1 MHFEQKRAPAKVEGN
16 GVFRPWEEQCKDCLV
31 CLERLYDSKKATC
44 GGGGGESG
52 GENCRR

>member
-16 GVFRPWEEQCKDCLV
+16 GVFRLWEEQCKDCLV
-31 CLERLYDSKKATC
+31 CLEHLYDSKKATC
-44 GGGGGESG
+44 GGGGESG